1 MGLFS
6 TTPEE
11 RAAKEREKAERARK
25 LAEAEFAASYQ
36 GRARAARAAGHKVY
50 QVSMPLSTTTGTT
63 LALQAAVAK
72 TSAMRD
78 FSNEIEAIESEGWH
92 LAHASYV
99 YRMTGSVSRDK
110 LLSSGQQEAIH
121 GEVLGIYIFRAV

>member
-1 MGLFS
+1 
-6 TTPEE
+6 
-11 RAAKEREKAERARK
+11 
-25 LAEAEFAASYQ
+25 
-36 GRARAARAAGHKVY
+36 
-50 QVSMPLSTTTGTT
+50 
-63 LALQAAVAK
+63 
-72 TSAMRD
+72 MRD

-92 LAHASYV
+92 LEHAGYV